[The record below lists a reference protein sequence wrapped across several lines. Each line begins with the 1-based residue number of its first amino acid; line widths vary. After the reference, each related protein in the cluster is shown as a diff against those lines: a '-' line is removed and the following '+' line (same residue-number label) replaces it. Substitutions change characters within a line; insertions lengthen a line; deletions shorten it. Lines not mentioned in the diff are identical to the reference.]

1 MFLQEA
7 AVEQN
12 RIIDTGVPK
21 TGDFSSTENT
31 IYIKDEGVI

>member
-7 AVEQN
+7 TVEQN

-21 TGDFSSTENT
+21 TGDFSSPENT
-31 IYIKDEGVI
+31 IYIKDEALI